1 MIEFNKPVLIGHER
15 EYMEEAL
22 VQGHISAGGPF
33 TRRCEARLQEKLGA
47 PRVILTTSGTDAL
60 EMAALMLDLRPG
72 DEVLLP
78 SFTFVSTANAFAL
91 RGARPVFVDIR
102 PDTLTMDP
110 AHAAALVGPRTRALV
125 PVHYSGVGC
134 DMDALLALAATA
146 GADVVEDNAHGL
158 FNQRGGRRLGTLGRF
173 GVLSFH
179 ETKNLMCGEGG
190 ALIVNGENDVPRS
203 EVLRDKGTDRSRF
216 LQGLVDKYTW
226 VDVGSSFGMSDL
238 LAAFLFAQLEAEANV
253 QARRRTIWKRY
264 RDGMADWARS
274 AGVRLPT
281 VPADCDPSWHSFFLI
296 LPSRDA
302 MIRHLRDRGID
313 AVFHYQPLHLSPM
326 GVRFGGRPGDCPITE
341 HVSDSLVRLPFHNGL
356 SDDDVDRVCDAV
368 RAFGNGAS

>member
-1 MIEFNKPVLIGHER
+1 M
-15 EYMEEAL
+15 
-22 VQGHISAGGPF
+22 
-33 TRRCEARLQEKLGA
+33 

-60 EMAALMLDLRPG
+60 EMAALMLELRPG

-110 AHAAALVGPRTRALV
+110 AHAAALVGPRTRAMV

-134 DMDALLALAATA
+134 EMDALLALAATA
-146 GADVVEDNAHGL
+146 EADVVEDNAHGL
-158 FNQRGGRRLGTLGRF
+158 FNSRGGRQLGTLGRF
-173 GVLSFH
+173 GILSFH
-179 ETKNLMCGEGG
+179 ETKNLTCGEGG
-190 ALIVNGENDVPRS
+190 ALIVNREDDVPRA

-216 LQGLVDKYTW
+216 LRGLVDKYTW
-226 VDVGSSFGMSDL
+226 VDAGSSFGMSDL
-238 LAAFLFAQLEAEANV
+238 LAAFLFAQLEAEAEV
-253 QARRRTIWKRY
+253 QQRRRAIWMRY
-264 RDGMADWARS
+264 CDGLADWARS
-274 AGVRLPT
+274 AGVQLPT

-302 MIRHLRDRGID
+302 MIQHLRDREID

-326 GVRFGGRPGDCPITE
+326 GLRFGGRPGDCPITE
-341 HVSDSLVRLPFHNGL
+341 RVSDRLVRLPFHNGL
-356 SDDDVDRVCDAV
+356 SRDDVDRVCDAV
-368 RAFGNGAS
+368 RAFGRAS